1 MEQSSS
7 SWLALSC
14 GSAAAL
20 WAGGQSRDSKAP
32 PSPVL
37 CSTASPR
44 ASPCKQQG
52 STMLLTAHT
61 VSTLQSSS
69 KTYFKAASKFL
80 FLKAFWAKTP
90 DPSSQGHL
98 QPHKHHH
105 THTPPVSQAPH
116 NQTPLTCDSGGESL
130 REPHAAC
137 PSHSLPRS
145 MKASTALDPHPVPA
159 AQLLPPSKL
168 LLPRVPGVPA
178 RHLPGSSEQTGS
190 ACCCHAEGRAVQEVA
205 E

>member
-1 MEQSSS
+1 MGRGPEQ
-7 SWLALSC
+7 
-14 GSAAAL
+14 
-20 WAGGQSRDSKAP
+20 GQQS
-32 PSPVL
+32 PSPAQYSAVL
-37 CSTASPR
+37 RALEQAPANSRAAPR
-44 ASPCKQQG
+44 SSQHTLLPHCNLQAKHTSKQ
-52 STMLLTAHT
+52 LLN
-61 VSTLQSSS
+61 S
-69 KTYFKAASKFL
+69 F

-98 QPHKHHH
+98 QPHKLHH

-159 AQLLPPSKL
+159 AQLLPPTEL